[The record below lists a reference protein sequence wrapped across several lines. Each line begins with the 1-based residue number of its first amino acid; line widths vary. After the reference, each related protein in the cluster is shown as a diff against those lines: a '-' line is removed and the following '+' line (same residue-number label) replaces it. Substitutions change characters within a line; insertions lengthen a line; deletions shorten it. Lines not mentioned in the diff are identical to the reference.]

1 MSMLGK
7 LKQFKDLR
15 EQGKKMQSLIEGE
28 TVTTRAAGDKVVL
41 TMDGNLKITGLA
53 IDDEIMSIDK
63 KEKLQEAIK
72 DAHGEALKKMQ
83 RTIAMKMQSSGDF
96 NLPGMK

>member
-1 MSMLGK
+1 MLGK